1 MTAIWAATALTAEG
15 WRDRVRVTI
24 GGGGAIAGVACDA
37 AAEPGDTRAAVLL
50 PAPANLHSHAFQRA
64 MAGLTERRGAGE
76 RDSFWTWRQ
85 LMYQFLDALTP
96 DHVEAIA
103 ALVQMETLEAGF
115 ASIGE
120 FHYLHHQPGGASY
133 EDPAEMAAR
142 IAAAAAETGVGLTLL
157 PVFYERGGCDG
168 RALAGGQL
176 RFGCDMARYEALFQA
191 SRGALAALPA
201 DACLGVA
208 PHSLRA
214 AAPDSLARL
223 AGIAPD
229 APLHIHIAEQQ
240 AEIAEVSAA
249 YGARPV
255 DWLMANAE
263 VGRRWC
269 LIHATHMTPAE
280 TAAVAASG
288 AVVGLCPITE
298 ASLGDGVFDGAGYLA
313 GGGSFGVGSD
323 SNIRID
329 LAEELRMLEYGQ
341 RLRDQ
346 ARAVLAT
353 ADQSCGRVL
362 FDQAALGGAQAVG
375 RNAGAIAPGRLADLV
390 ALKGDAPDLAGRSG
404 DAILDSFVFCGDGRL
419 VDQVW
424 SAGRAVVAGGRHIRR
439 EAVLARYA
447 AAIADLRGR
456 L

>member
-15 WRDRVRVTI
+15 WRDRVRVTM
-24 GGGGAIAGVACDA
+24 GEGGAIASVACDA
-37 AAEPGDTRAAVLL
+37 AAEPGDARAAVLL

-85 LMYQFLDALTP
+85 LMYQFLGALTP

-133 EDPAEMAAR
+133 DDPAEMAAR

-168 RALAGGQL
+168 RALAGGQQ
-176 RFGCDMARYEALFQA
+176 RFGCDLARYEALFQA
-191 SRGALAALPA
+191 SQGALAALPA
-201 DACLGVA
+201 DARLGVA

-214 AAPDSLARL
+214 AAPDSLGRL
-223 AGIAPD
+223 AEIAPE

-255 DWLMANAE
+255 DWLMASAE
-263 VGRRWC
+263 VGPRWC

-313 GGGSFGVGSD
+313 GGGAFGVGSD

-353 ADQSCGRVL
+353 PDQSCGRVL
-362 FDQAALGGAQAVG
+362 FDQAALSGAQAVG
-375 RNAGAIAPGRLADLV
+375 RSAGAIAPGRLADLV

-424 SAGRAVVAGGRHIRR
+424 SAGRAVVTGGRHIRR